1 MPETSQ
7 ILGYCRCNFT
17 FAGSCDFVLNKIYS
31 TNLSEEEERYF
42 SKMLAVGQ
50 SGYNQEYVVY
60 FFLAYYYIVCKSK
73 DIEKI
78 IDFNEAHNRQ
88 TQFTAAA
95 V

>member
-1 MPETSQ
+1 
-7 ILGYCRCNFT
+7 
-17 FAGSCDFVLNKIYS
+17 
-31 TNLSEEEERYF
+31 
-42 SKMLAVGQ
+42 MLAVGQ

-60 FFLAYYYIVCKSK
+60 FFLAYYYIVCKNK